1 MPDFERWEFGNP
13 ETVAA
18 RKESKTCKGCKYLE
32 SIILLEGLARWPH
45 PPKNNCKKFL
55 RSFVSCV

>member
-1 MPDFERWEFGNP
+1 MSDD
-13 ETVAA
+13 AA
-18 RKESKTCKGCKYLE
+18 GVGPVMQA
-32 SIILLEGLARWPH
+32 LEGLARWPH